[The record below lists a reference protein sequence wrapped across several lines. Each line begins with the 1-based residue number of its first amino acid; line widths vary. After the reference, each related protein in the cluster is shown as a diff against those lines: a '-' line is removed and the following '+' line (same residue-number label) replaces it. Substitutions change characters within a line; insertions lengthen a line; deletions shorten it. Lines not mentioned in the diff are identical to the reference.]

1 MSRRPHDQS
10 VVVSPTSA
18 GEISV
23 REGKAASGP
32 HVVSDTKAGEI
43 SIVPPTFL
51 EKWGIVFVACAGG
64 WILLVG
70 SGILIFFL
78 SHQPTLPSLAG
89 LAADQAKDVLNL
101 HKQLYEQGRDSMTY
115 IFDLLVTKTAL
126 PLVTL
131 LLGYLF
137 GKGKS

>member
-1 MSRRPHDQS
+1 MSRRQHDQS

-23 REGKAASGP
+23 REGKAAIGS

-70 SGILIFFL
+70 SGILIYFL
-78 SHQPTLPSLAG
+78 CHQPALPSLAG
-89 LAADQAKDVLNL
+89 QTAEQAKEVLNL
-101 HKQLYEQGRDSMTY
+101 HKQLYDQWRDSLTY

>member
-1 MSRRPHDQS
+1 MKPASRAS
-10 VVVSPTSA
+10 TIVVPPADVEISPTSA
-18 GEISV
+18 GKISL
-23 REGKAASGP
+23 GP
-32 HVVSDTKAGEI
+32 A
-43 SIVPPTFL
+43 TFL
-51 EKWGIVFVACAGG
+51 EKWGIVFVAWAGG

-70 SGILIFFL
+70 SGILIYFL
-78 SHQPTLPSLAG
+78 RHQPALPSLAG
-89 LAADQAKDVLNL
+89 LTAEQAKEVLNL
-101 HKQLYEQGRDSMTY
+101 HKQLYDQWRDSLTY